1 MAPLPGGRAAQAVP
15 GSGPATSAEDLRA
28 GQGGALGAP
37 AVNLADLQPA
47 PTIRSAPLL
56 SLPGLGSKPQPAPGA
71 RGTPGCALQSSETPT
86 EPFPRLRQVS
96 GGPGKLAYKSPRKG
110 WQLPA
115 AAGGSG
121 RRAPPRTRT
130 QRSRAQRTHAHP
142 RVTFGSSQ
150 VSPPVLAAAQPHGS
164 CPACCWHPRL
174 LQPVSPGCAAEVRP
188 RAVPSWARDCV
199 RSRRPG
205 FPLPHALSWPRAAG
219 ISAPGRPC

>member
-1 MAPLPGGRAAQAVP
+1 MTEAGENEWLH
-15 GSGPATSAEDLRA
+15 SPATSAEDLRA

-37 AVNLADLQPA
+37 AVNLEDLQPA
-47 PTIRSAPLL
+47 PTIRSAPHR
-56 SLPGLGSKPQPAPGA
+56 SSAALGWTPNPSRHPRA
-71 RGTPGCALQSSETPT
+71 RGTPGCALQSSETLT
-86 EPFPRLRQVS
+86 EPFPRLKQVS
-96 GGPGKLAYKSPRKG
+96 GGSGKLAYKSPRSS

-121 RRAPPRTRT
+121 RRAPPRTGA
-130 QRSRAQRTHAHP
+130 QRSRAQHTHVHP

-164 CPACCWHPRL
+164 CTACRWRPRL

-188 RAVPSWARDCV
+188 QAVPRRAQDCV

-205 FPLPHALSWPRAAG
+205 FPLAHALSWLRAAG